1 MKSTKEASAKAKV
14 KGKQNGPF
22 LGTTKRSGGDGDD
35 DDGNGSSD
43 KMTESHNNSKW
54 NDIQYFLDVS
64 IFT

>member
-1 MKSTKEASAKAKV
+1 MHKTKAKAKV
-14 KGKQNGPF
+14 NGKQNGPF
-22 LGTTKRSGGDGDD
+22 LGTTKRRGDGDD